1 MPAAIP
7 LLHKTPF
14 QLDPRPLPG
23 CASPRAGLLSVSRT
37 ARALHLPGLIK
48 ANVSIKQRDSG
59 LDEPQYVES
68 ILLSAVEGGEGYSD
82 LAVLADDPA
91 LERGL
96 GYVPALPDAARK
108 FVEAFHDPD
117 WEKQRPPREQQKTF
131 FPEPTDALV
140 GLGLAQAGWCKTS
153 PVSTRPKTGR

>member
-14 QLDPRPLPG
+14 QLDPRPLSG
-23 CASPRAGLLSVSRT
+23 CASPHAGLLSVGRT

-68 ILLSAVEGGEGYSD
+68 ILLS
-82 LAVLADDPA
+82 ADDPA

-153 PVSTRPKTGR
+153 PASMRPKTGH